1 MEIVLLI
8 LAAAAYGVYKIFK
21 TPINLNTSQDFRA
34 QVEPD
39 FMALIDA
46 EMGYPLFPHM
56 RPKAAPILRDITP
69 RQTEDDAQRRR
80 EAFIKANP
88 DLAADMAAVADSER
102 RLRIAQNELAEAFA
116 RRTR

>member
-8 LAAAAYGVYKIFK
+8 LAAAAYGVYKMFK

-46 EMGYPLFPHM
+46 EMGYPLYPHL
-56 RPKAAPILRDITP
+56 RPKAAPILRDVAP
-69 RQTEDDAQRRR
+69 RQTEDDARRQR
-80 EAFIKANP
+80 EAFLKANP
-88 DLAADMAAVADSER
+88 DIAAELAKRHLTQGVQPRRIADMRV
-102 RLRIAQNELAEAFA
+102 IH
-116 RRTR
+116 